1 MKTKQSNACTV
12 HYMVGIPEGEL
23 SWLVLALSLIITWT
37 VLDNPPSLIPG
48 SLKLHHL
55 FLNLTLAGGSI
66 FSNMKMGVVFTL
78 KSLDEL

>member
-1 MKTKQSNACTV
+1 MKTKHYFVQCTV
-12 HYMVGIPEGEL
+12 HYMISIAEGEL
-23 SWLVLALSLIITWT
+23 SWLVLALSLITWT

-48 SLKLHHL
+48 SLKFHHL
-55 FLNLTLAGGSI
+55 FLNLILAGGSI